1 MRALLIITSSI
12 FAACAYGATIAEKA
26 EYLIGIPPGMESWAA
41 DINANRIEVYD
52 GATVA
57 PSWSSVQAVDTNSA
71 EFVAWLAERNA
82 DATDD
87 AALGQEMT
95 VALVQAIAA
104 RWPDEPPFT
113 GEAAQ
118 VRQLTRRLIIESQA
132 ARLTLGDTNATVDA
146 RLDAVFS
153 LRELDVISGYA
164 TQLGIGKKR

>member
-1 MRALLIITSSI
+1 MKLLI
-12 FAACAYGATIAEKA
+12 ATIMTASTLAQASPSARFAIWNTAHTNTAQAIHYDTAGNIDSVIVNGAASDSAKSE
-26 EYLIGIPPGMESWAA
+26 MESITQAQIDEYNAA
-41 DINANRIEVYD
+41 
-52 GATVA
+52 
-57 PSWSSVQAVDTNSA
+57 QSA
-71 EFVAWLAERNA
+71 DSTE
-82 DATDD
+82 D